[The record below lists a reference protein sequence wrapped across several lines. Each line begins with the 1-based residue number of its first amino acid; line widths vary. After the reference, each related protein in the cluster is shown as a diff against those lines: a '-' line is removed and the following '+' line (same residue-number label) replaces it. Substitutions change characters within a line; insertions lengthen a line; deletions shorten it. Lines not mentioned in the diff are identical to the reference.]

1 MTEWLKKQI
10 SLGSLLQLIIMII
23 TLVWLIAFLRADVNA
38 NTKWNERQDRE
49 HEEFVR
55 KDVLTPQI
63 ILMRKQLN
71 RIETK
76 VDNK

>member
-38 NTKWNERQDRE
+38 NTKWNKRQDRE

-63 ILMRKQLN
+63 MLMRKQLN
-71 RIETK
+71 RIERK
-76 VDNK
+76 VDE